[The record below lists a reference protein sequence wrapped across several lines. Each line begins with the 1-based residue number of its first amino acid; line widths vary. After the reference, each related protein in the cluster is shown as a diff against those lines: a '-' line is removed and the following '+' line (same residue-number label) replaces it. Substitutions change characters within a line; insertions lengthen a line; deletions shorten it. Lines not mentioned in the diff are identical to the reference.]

1 MNLSYVN
8 GKKMLVNKK
17 NKLDQY
23 FTKRYIAE
31 KLFEKTKNVISQYEK
46 IEKYTWLEPSV
57 GEGCFYDL
65 LPTNK
70 KSVLIL
76 TQKEKT

>member
-1 MNLSYVN
+1 LTLALIAVPPIVFWEILLKYEYMPSRQICKMNLSYVN

-31 KLFEKTKNVISQYEK
+31 KLFEKTKNIVSQYEK
-46 IEKYTWLEPSV
+46 IEKYT
-57 GEGCFYDL
+57 
-65 LPTNK
+65 
-70 KSVLIL
+70 
-76 TQKEKT
+76 